1 MARDCF
7 SGRFSC
13 TWTCFPQLA
22 SSFQCTHCPYF
33 QPFSIVTLICALCIL
48 PPWKFSIL
56 YSSPNA
62 FSYIYIVSTHFLQ
75 AEYEDLYLITWWTFL
90 LLKYCA
96 VLIKIDIVFK
106 RIWEKILHKCN
117 EFKYFSVFYW
127 QDITL
132 DFALPVWTCTPQT
145 EKVEEYLSVTFSNNL
160 ITTMRWII
168 AWNLLLQ
175 KLIC

>member
-1 MARDCF
+1 MHCVY
-7 SGRFSC
+7 
-13 TWTCFPQLA
+13 FPHG
-22 SSFQCTHCPYF
+22 SSVYYIHHLMHL
-33 QPFSIVTLICALCIL
+33 V
-48 PPWKFSIL
+48 
-56 YSSPNA
+56 
-62 FSYIYIVSTHFLQ
+62 IYIVSTHFLQ

-96 VLIKIDIVFK
+96 ILIKIDIVFK